1 MSPLR
6 RKDWLSEVVQEV
18 VEAKLEAVDDY
29 LEEMIE
35 PIGDIGNPEKLI
47 SKPYEQWTGLDLQLL
62 GQVYGPEPNPLSE
75 LIFRKEYESLKKME
89 EE

>member
-1 MSPLR
+1 M

-89 EE
+89 AE

>member
-1 MSPLR
+1 M

-18 VEAKLEAVDDY
+18 VEAKLEAVDEY
-29 LEEMIE
+29 IEEMIE

-89 EE
+89 AE